1 MYSAMKDEIVFDKY
15 MKIWEK
21 VINVTK
27 KINSEIIYIKKYLNA
42 KKYSTQKKAFN
53 DFIYQ

>member
-1 MYSAMKDEIVFDKY
+1 MYSAIKDEIVFDKY

-27 KINSEIIYIKKYLNA
+27 KINSEIIYIKKYLKA
-42 KKYSTQKKAFN
+42 KEYSTQKKAFN